1 MTTPPSEIDLDVAI
15 RSPET
20 RANPYPYYD
29 SLRNGG
35 RVHTTR
41 FGSLV
46 VHRHDDVTAVLRD
59 NRLSSSNSHNDNYK
73 QFSAMARQ
81 LGFGALIDM
90 QERTMLF
97 LDPPD
102 HTRLRRLAGKAFT
115 VRAVEAMR
123 SYIAE
128 LVDGMLDEA
137 DRRGRFDLI
146 SDVAYPLPVTV
157 ISQMMGVPLEDR
169 DQLREWTAVAVRV
182 LDPSDDM
189 AALVPAGQAVEQL
202 RQYFDDLVARR
213 RSNLSDDLLS
223 ALIAAEEEGERLSH
237 GELLATCVLL
247 YAAGFETTVN
257 LIGNGMLALL
267 NNRPAFDRL
276 GAEPELAASATE
288 EALRYDSPVQLTGR
302 TASEEVD
309 VAGARLE
316 RGQEVLLILGAAN
329 RDPSAFDEP
338 DAFDI
343 GRTPNRHLA
352 FSSGIHTCLGA
363 GLARVEAQVAFTAI
377 ARRFP
382 QLEVDGEPVRRA
394 TITLRGLESFP
405 VRVVATSS

>member
-1 MTTPPSEIDLDVAI
+1 MTTTPPVIDLDVAI
-15 RSPET
+15 RSSEV
-20 RANPYPYYD
+20 RADPYTYYD
-29 SLRNGG
+29 SLREAA
-35 RVHTTR
+35 RVHVTQW
-41 FGSLV
+41 GNLV
-46 VHRHDDVTAVLRD
+46 VHRHADVSAALRD
-59 NRLSSSNSHNDNYK
+59 NRLSSSNSHNENYQ
-73 QFSAMARQ
+73 QFTAMARQ
-81 LGFGALIDM
+81 LGFGELIDM

-123 SYIAE
+123 HYISG
-128 LVDGMLDEA
+128 LVDTMLDDA
-137 DRRGRFDLI
+137 ARRGQFDLI
-146 SDVAYPLPVTV
+146 ADVAYPLPVTV
-157 ISQMMGVPLEDR
+157 ISQMMGVPLDDR

-202 RQYFDDLVARR
+202 RRYFDDLVASRR
-213 RSNLSDDLLS
+213 DDLGDDLLS

-237 GELLATCVLL
+237 GELLATCVLF

-257 LIGNGMLALL
+257 LIGNGMLAFLH
-267 NNRPAFDRL
+267 NRAAFERL
-276 GAEPELAASATE
+276 GREPELVASATE

-302 TASEEVD
+302 TATAPVE
-309 VAGARLE
+309 VAGATLE

-329 RDPSAFDEP
+329 RDPSAFDDP
-338 DAFDI
+338 GTFDLS
-343 GRTPNRHLA
+343 RSPNRHLA

-363 GLARVEAQVAFTAI
+363 GLARVEAHAAFAAL

-382 QLEVDGEPVRRA
+382 QLELDGEPVRRE
-394 TITLRGLESFP
+394 TITLRGLESLP
-405 VRVVATSS
+405 VRVAAG

>member
-1 MTTPPSEIDLDVAI
+1 MTTVPPSIELDAAI
-15 RSPET
+15 RSPEV
-20 RANPYPYYD
+20 RNDPYSFYD
-29 SLRNGG
+29 SLRGDA
-35 RVHTTR
+35 RVHRST

-46 VHRHDDVTAVLRD
+46 IHRHADVSAALRES
-59 NRLSSSNSHNDNYK
+59 RLSSSNEHNDNYK

-81 LGFGALIDM
+81 LGFGPLIDM

-123 SYIAE
+123 PYISH
-128 LVDGMLDEA
+128 LVDDMLDEA
-137 DRRGRFDLI
+137 ARRGHFDLI
-146 SDVAYPLPVTV
+146 ADVAYPLPVTV

-169 DQLREWTAVAVRV
+169 HQLREWTAIAVRV

-189 AALVPAGQAVEQL
+189 AALVPAGQAVAHL

-213 RSNLSDDLLS
+213 RTDLGDDLLS
-223 ALIAAEEEGERLSH
+223 GLISAEEEGERLTH

-267 NNRPAFDRL
+267 ENRAAYERL
-276 GAEPELAASATE
+276 GREPQLAASATE

-302 TASEEVD
+302 TATGDTEVGGLP
-309 VAGARLE
+309 VE
-316 RGQEVLLILGAAN
+316 RGQEVVILLGAAN
-329 RDPSAFDEP
+329 RDP
-338 DAFDI
+338 DAFDDP
-343 GRTPNRHLA
+343 GRFDISRNPNRHLA
-352 FSSGIHTCLGA
+352 FSSGIHSCLGA
-363 GLARVEAQVAFTAI
+363 GLARVEAQVAFTTI
-377 ARRFP
+377 AHRFA
-382 QLEVDGEPVRRA
+382 QLELEGEPVRRE
-394 TITLRGLESFP
+394 TITLRGLEKLP
-405 VRVVATSS
+405 VAVWS